1 MTLCKGKPE
10 YIVALV
16 GNPNVGK
23 STVFNALTGLRQH
36 TGNWAGKTVTAASG
50 NYSFAGQSYKAIDL
64 PGIYSLEAI
73 SADEEAARQF
83 LLSEDVDAVVVVAD
97 ATALERNLSLVLQ
110 ILTLKIPVVVCL
122 NLLDEARKKRIK
134 IDIDKLSEQLGV
146 PVVGTNARKGRGLEQ
161 LKKKVAGVCTDGG
174 TLEQDL
180 QGPASDA
187 KQRYALVEQICAR
200 CLVFG
205 KKDYTNFDRR
215 LDHFFMGKWTA
226 VPIMLLLLALVFWIT
241 IAGAN
246 YPSSMLSVL
255 FINLEAAAKPL
266 LLDIGL
272 PTALVSLLTEGLLR
286 TLGWVIAVM
295 LPPMAIFFPLFTLL
309 EDSGYLPRVAFNLD
323 NCFKRACAC
332 GKQSLTMCM
341 GFGCNACG
349 VIGCRIIQSPREK
362 LIAMLTNSFVP
373 CNGRFPTLIAII
385 SMFCVTAF
393 SGICRSLLAGL
404 LLTALVVFAVLM
416 TLIISKILSKTL
428 LKGLPSSVT
437 LELPPYR
444 KPQIGTVVVRS
455 LLDRTIFVLA
465 RAVKVAA
472 PAGVLIW
479 LLANISVGE
488 GVSLLAVLTDF
499 FSPLGRFLGLDGAI
513 LLAFILAFP
522 ANEIFLPLVIMN
534 YLQLGGIVEIENL
547 TTLRDLLVANGWT
560 GLTALCTMV
569 FCLLHFPCGT
579 TVLTIKK
586 ETGSLKWALIS
597 IIIPLITGCVVCA
610 VINGVGRLII

>member
-1 MTLCKGKPE
+1 MALCEDNAE

-36 TGNWAGKTVTAASG
+36 TGNWAGKTVSVAG
-50 NYSFAGQSYKAIDL
+50 GDYSLEGQSYRAIDL
-64 PGIYSLEAI
+64 PGIYSLEAM

-83 LLSEDVDAVVVVAD
+83 LLTKKVDAVVVVAD

-110 ILTLKIPVVVCL
+110 VLTLKIPIVVCL

-146 PVVGTNARKGRGLEQ
+146 PVIGTNARKGRGLEQ
-161 LKKKVAGVCTDGG
+161 LKQAVAKVCVSGCPIRQELD
-174 TLEQDL
+174 EQ
-180 QGPASDA
+180 AVDA
-187 KQRYALVEQICAR
+187 KRRYACVEQICAQ
-200 CLVFG
+200 CVVFD
-205 KKDYTNFDRR
+205 KQDYTSFDRR
-215 LDHFFMGKWTA
+215 LDRFFMGKWTA
-226 VPIMLLLLALVFWIT
+226 VPIMLLLLAIVFWIT

-246 YPSSMLSVL
+246 YPSALLSQF
-255 FINLEAAAKPL
+255 FIAFESASKSL

-272 PTALVSLLTEGLLR
+272 PAAVVSLLAEGLLR

-323 NCFKRACAC
+323 NCFQRACAC

-385 SMFCVTAF
+385 SMFCVAAL
-393 SGICRSLLAGL
+393 SGFTRSLLAGL

-416 TLIISKILSKTL
+416 TLAISKLLSHTL
-428 LKGLPSSVT
+428 LKGLPSAVT

-444 KPQIGTVVVRS
+444 KPQIGTVLVRS
-455 LLDRTIFVLA
+455 LLDRTIFVLG
-465 RAVKVAA
+465 RAAKVAA

-479 LLANISVGE
+479 LLANITVGGGE
-488 GVSLLAVLTDF
+488 SLLAVLTEF
-499 FSPLGRFLGLDGAI
+499 FRPFGCFLGLDGAI
-513 LLAFILAFP
+513 LLAFVLSFP

-534 YLQLGGIVEIENL
+534 YLQLGGIVEIDNL
-547 TTLRDLLVANGWT
+547 VTLRELLVANGWT
-560 GLTALCTMV
+560 GLTALCTMI

-586 ETGSLKWALIS
+586 ETGSYKWALIS
-597 IIIPLITGCVVCA
+597 IAIPLVTGCAVCA
-610 VINGVGRLII
+610 LVNGVGQLVM

>member
-1 MTLCKGKPE
+1 MTLCEGKPE
-10 YIVALV
+10 HIVALV

-36 TGNWAGKTVTAASG
+36 TGNWAGKTVTVASG
-50 NYSFAGQSYKAIDL
+50 DYSLEGQSYRAVDL

-73 SADEEAARQF
+73 SDDEKAARQF
-83 LLSEDVDAVVVVAD
+83 LLTKKADAVVVVAD
-97 ATALERNLSLVLQ
+97 STALERNLSLVLQ
-110 ILTLKIPVVVCL
+110 ALTLKIPVVVCL
-122 NLLDEARKKRIK
+122 NLLDEARKKRIR
-134 IDIDKLSEQLGV
+134 IDINKLSELLGV
-146 PVVGTNARKGRGLEQ
+146 PVVGTNARKGQGLDQ
-161 LKKKVAGVCTDGG
+161 LKKAVAEVCCSGQA
-174 TLEQDL
+174 LRQDL
-180 QGPASDA
+180 QEQAADA
-187 KQRYALVEQICAR
+187 KLRYAFVEQICTQCVA
-200 CLVFG
+200 LG
-205 KKDYTNFDRR
+205 KHDYTNFDRR
-215 LDHFFMGKWTA
+215 LDRFFMGKWTA

-246 YPSSMLSVL
+246 YPSGLLSL
-255 FINLEAAAKPL
+255 FFVNLEAAVKPL
-266 LLDIGL
+266 LLDMGV
-272 PTALVSLLTEGLLR
+272 PAAVVSLLAEGLLR

-323 NCFKRACAC
+323 NCFQRACAC

-362 LIAMLTNSFVP
+362 LIAMLTNCFVP

-385 SMFCVTAF
+385 SMFCVAAL
-393 SGICRSLLAGL
+393 SGFGRSLLAGM

-416 TLIISKILSKTL
+416 TLAVSKILSQTL
-428 LKGLPSSVT
+428 LKGLPSAVT

-444 KPQIGTVVVRS
+444 KPQIGTVLVRS
-455 LLDRTIFVLA
+455 ILDRTIFVLG

-479 LLANISVGE
+479 LLANITVGGGE
-488 GVSLLAVLTDF
+488 SLLAVFTDF
-499 FSPLGRFLGLDGAI
+499 FRPLGSFLGLDGAI
-513 LLAFILAFP
+513 LLAFILSFP

-534 YLQLGGIVEIENL
+534 YLQLGGIVEIDNL
-547 TTLRDLLVANGWT
+547 TALRELLVVNGWT
-560 GLTALCTMV
+560 GLTALCTMI

-597 IIIPLITGCVVCA
+597 IAVPLITGCAVCA
-610 VINGVGRLII
+610 LVNGVGRLVM